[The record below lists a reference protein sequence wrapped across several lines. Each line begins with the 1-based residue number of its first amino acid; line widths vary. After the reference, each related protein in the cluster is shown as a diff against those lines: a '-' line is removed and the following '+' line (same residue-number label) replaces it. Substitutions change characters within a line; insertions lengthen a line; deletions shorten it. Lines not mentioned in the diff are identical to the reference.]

1 MPCSASCSQRGRR
14 PERELVELR
23 FRLAQIEH
31 DRRGDREAALDHLK
45 LVLAGTPDHAGAIT
59 MLEGMLDD
67 VGVQNAAATLL
78 EPVYAGRGDWKSLI
92 KIGEIRLLQVEDPA
106 ERLAWTK
113 RIARLY
119 EEQLEDFDS
128 ALRWYGKVFQEAP
141 TERQATEPLL
151 RLADKLDRWQDA
163 ARPAGQL
170 PRRRVERGAGGAGHR
185 APDRRDLR
193 PASWESAPRRRSTTG
208 ASSTPAPTT
217 GRPRSST
224 KRRWSAGEP
233 GRELRELIDEQAGR
247 AADPTARV
255 ALLRRSAKLDE
266 EKLDDANRAVGT
278 LREAL
283 EVDPTDRKA
292 GRRAGTPAVG
302 GRPLARP
309 GRSPELQ
316 PRPRAAG
323 GRQGRG

>member
-1 MPCSASCSQRGRR
+1 MPCSSELLQRGRR
-14 PERELVELR
+14 PERELVDLR

-31 DRRGDREAALDHLK
+31 DRRGDREAALDHLR
-45 LVLAGTPDHAGAIT
+45 LVLAGTPDHPGAIS

-67 VGVQNAAATLL
+67 VGVQGAAATLL

-163 ARPAGQL
+163 ASLLASYLDGELNEEPAVLDIVRRTAEIFDLASGRARRGAEVLPPPVRRAPRRPGDDAALRSGARALGSLGGAARAHRRAGRAGARSHGARRAPASQRQAGRREARRRE
-170 PRRRVERGAGGAGHR
+170 PRRRDAARGAGGR
-185 APDRRDLR
+185 SDR
-193 PASWESAPRRRSTTG
+193 SQ
-208 ASSTPAPTT
+208 
-217 GRPRSST
+217 GR
-224 KRRWSAGEP
+224 
-233 GRELRELIDEQAGR
+233 
-247 AADPTARV
+247 
-255 ALLRRSAKLDE
+255 
-266 EKLDDANRAVGT
+266 
-278 LREAL
+278 
-283 EVDPTDRKA
+283 
-292 GRRAGTPAVG
+292 RRAGTPAVA
-302 GRPLARP
+302 GRPLVTT
-309 GRSPELQ
+309 SPIT
-316 PRPRAAG
+316 
-323 GRQGRG
+323 